1 VDRPIEVIAR
11 AGARGE
17 ERPRAIRL
25 TGTTVAVSAVLEA
38 WVETAPEPG
47 TGIRRWFRVRLEDGR
62 TLALYHDEA
71 LDGWF
76 WREPV

>member
-1 VDRPIEVIAR
+1 MDRPIEVIAY

-25 TGTTVAVSAVLEA
+25 TGTAVAVSAVLDA
-38 WVETAPEPG
+38 WVETGREPG
-47 TGIRRWFRVRLEDGR
+47 AGIRRWFRVRLEDGR
-62 TLALYHDEA
+62 ALALYHDEA

-76 WREPV
+76 WRERA